1 MIYTVTVNP
10 SLDYIMRLKEFSPTA
25 VNRTYED
32 AILAGGKGI
41 NVSIMLQHLGHPN
54 TALGFIGGFTG
65 DEIVR
70 QVRAEGCEERFIRL
84 KEGNSRINVKLKS
97 ESEIEINAQGPK
109 ISKEEVESLFLQ
121 LDQLNAGDTLILS
134 GSIPNTLPNTMYKDI
149 MSRLANRSIRIIVD
163 ATNDLLLNVLPYKP
177 FLVKPNNHEL
187 AAMLQRDLHSQEDI
201 IEGARQLQAQ
211 GAQNVLVSLAGDG
224 AILVDANGSVH
235 THDVPQGTVVN
246 SVGAG
251 DSMVAGFLAGY
262 LETEGNYKKALA
274 LGIAAGSASA
284 FTEWLATRE
293 QVESLL
299 EKESFHED
307 H

>member
-10 SLDYIMRLKEFSPTA
+10 SLDYIMRLKEFNPLT

-41 NVSIMLQHLGHPN
+41 NVSIMLQHLGHIN
-54 TALGFIGGFTG
+54 TALGFIAGFTG

-70 QVRAEGCEERFIRL
+70 QVRAEGCEENFIRL
-84 KEGNSRINVKLKS
+84 KKGNSRINVKLKS
-97 ESEIEINAQGPK
+97 QGETEINAQGPT
-109 ISKEEVESLFLQ
+109 ISEDEVTALFEQ
-121 LDQLNAGDTLILS
+121 LDQLQAGDTLILS

-149 MSRLANRSIRIIVD
+149 MSRLTNRSIRIIVD

-177 FLVKPNNHEL
+177 FLIKPNNHEL
-187 AAMLQRDLHSQEDI
+187 AAMLKRDLPTKEDI

-211 GAQNVLVSLAGDG
+211 GAQNVLVSMAGDG
-224 AILVDANGSVH
+224 AILVDATGAVH
-235 THDVPQGTVVN
+235 VHGVPNGTVVN

-262 LETEGNYKKALA
+262 LESEGNYKKALD

-284 FTEWLATRE
+284 FNEWLATRE

-299 EKESFHED
+299 ERE
-307 H
+307 